1 MKTLCYCIRCHSL
14 KQGMRRFT
22 NDEDKAIRACVKL
35 NLLELEIKEIVC
47 GDCRYYI
54 GDEIA
59 NEMLKIFKR

>member
-1 MKTLCYCIRCHSL
+1 
-14 KQGMRRFT
+14 MRLFT
-22 NDEDKAIRACVKL
+22 NDEDKAIRTCVKL

-54 GDEIA
+54 GDEVA